1 MVRLPLGLQ
10 SVTEFFF
17 VLEQTTRI
25 LLIDDDPMLGEFAE
39 VNLASPTAAV
49 DVPSNG
55 GMSQ

>member
-1 MVRLPLGLQ
+1 MRDYPIRSL
-10 SVTEFFF
+10 EFLEKSASTARVFF
-17 VLEQTTRI
+17 
-25 LLIDDDPMLGEFAE
+25 IDDDPVPGEFAE

>member
-1 MVRLPLGLQ
+1 LQ